1 MPVRHQRR
9 GDRIKLGRV
18 CWAVVVLALAVGCA
32 GRAGPTATANAPEP
46 TVWVPTVTLAPSG
59 MVTVAA
65 SLTSSAATA
74 TLLSATP
81 PATVTPTPTPRPSQP
96 PTAMLLPAGYNPLT
110 GELAADPSLL
120 ALRPMA
126 VKVVNE
132 PSCARPQFG
141 LERAAVVFEH
151 YVEAWGT
158 RFTAVFY
165 GQEAGRI
172 GAVRSA
178 RLIDLELPAIF
189 DAALVTSGSSGGV
202 RQRLENSDLAE
213 RVIAFEWQRRCPPLC
228 LVPIEDV
235 PCQDL
240 EHTMFTR
247 LPDLWAEAEARGLN
261 ESPDLAGWAFSASP
275 ARGGAPAPEI
285 RVGYLNSPV
294 DWRFEAE
301 NGDYHRWQ
309 DGVRHTDA
317 ETRRRLTARNVVV
330 LFAHHTYTDIRESPN
345 FYSLE
350 IQFWGRGPALIFR
363 DGLAYRAT
371 WVRETREGLFQLVDA
386 TGAPVPLKPGR
397 TWFEFVALDSPVE
410 VSHGRWTITASVLAQ
425 LTPPRP

>member
-1 MPVRHQRR
+1 M
-9 GDRIKLGRV
+9 I
-18 CWAVVVLALAVGCA
+18 LAVAAGCA
-32 GRAGPTATANAPEP
+32 GRLEPSTTALAPEP
-46 TVWVPTVTLAPSG
+46 TVWVPTITLAPLGTATASP
-59 MVTVAA
+59 
-65 SLTSSAATA
+65 SLTAAATTA
-74 TLLSATP
+74 GSES
-81 PATVTPTPTPRPSQP
+81 VTPAATSTRTPIPRPSQP
-96 PTAMLLPAGYNPLT
+96 PTATPLPAGYNPLT
-110 GELAADPSLL
+110 GEFAADPSLL

-158 RFTAVFY
+158 RFTAIFY

-228 LVPIEDV
+228 LVPIENV
-235 PCQDL
+235 PCQTL

-261 ESPDLAGWAFSASP
+261 EHPDLSGWAFSAQPPRS
-275 ARGGAPAPEI
+275 GAPAPAV

-294 DWRFEAE
+294 DWRYEAE
-301 NGDYHRWQ
+301 NGAYHRWQ

-350 IQFWGRGPALIFR
+350 IQFWGQGPALIFR

-371 WVRETREGLFQLVDA
+371 WVREAREGLFQLVDA
-386 TGAPVPLKPGR
+386 AGASVPLKPGR
-397 TWFEFVALDSPVE
+397 TWFEFVALDSLVE
-410 VSHGRWTITASVLAQ
+410 FEAGAWTITASVLPQ